1 MHVRLVR
8 ADDLEPLV
16 ELAKSA
22 DGSMTTMPTSHEG
35 MKARIDKSL
44 ASADP
49 NRTVDGHE
57 AYVFVLIENDRI
69 LGMSAIYAAVGL
81 ERPFYNYKVSSL
93 SQTSPELGVRVDT
106 RLLHLVND
114 YTGCSVVGT
123 LFLHP
128 DGRGGG
134 RGRLLSLSRFMF
146 MAAHRDRFATRV
158 IAEMRGF
165 TESDGGS
172 KFWNAV
178 GRRFFQLEF
187 SDADLRS
194 GHEFR
199 FISDLFPTYPI
210 YADLLPQEAQDVI
223 GIAHPEAEPAA
234 ALLEE
239 QGMRNRNYVD
249 IFDAG
254 LCLDAHIDDLEI
266 VRSARPASITRAG
279 APTPAVASGTG
290 SSGTGSGR
298 LLVADPSLEG
308 FAVTMSEPQPFDDQI
323 APSQI
328 AAGQIAPTQ
337 IALSDDALATIGWSV
352 DQSVLVAPAKRTR
365 R

>member
-1 MHVRLVR
+1 MLVRLVR
-8 ADDLEPLV
+8 ADDVDRLL
-16 ELAKSA
+16 ELAATA
-22 DGSMTTMPTSHEG
+22 DGSMTTMPTSHDA
-35 MKARIDKSL
+35 MMARIDKSL
-44 ASADP
+44 MSASPD
-49 NRTVDGHE
+49 RVVDGNE
-57 AYVFVLIENDRI
+57 AYVFVLEEGDRI

-128 DGRGGG
+128 EGRGGG

-146 MAAHRDRFATRV
+146 MAAHRERFATRV

-234 ALLEE
+234 AMLQE
-239 QGMRNRNYVD
+239 QGMRNRDYVD

-266 VRSARPASITRAG
+266 VRSARSVSLESGAVDPPAK
-279 APTPAVASGTG
+279 G
-290 SSGTGSGR
+290 SR
-298 LLVADPSLEG
+298 FLVANPDLEN
-308 FAVTMSEPQPFDDQI
+308 FAVTMTTIPG
-323 APSQI
+323 APAAPPWPTDPTITISSDLL
-328 AAGQIAPTQ
+328 AATGWTAGQE
-337 IALSDDALATIGWSV
+337 LLA
-352 DQSVLVAPAKRTR
+352 APAKRER